1 MKNLETEYRKSQ
13 QEQVPDLWS
22 RIEAALP
29 EKAPQAVQ
37 PAQSSQGVQPAQIPQ
52 VAQSAQTPKKKI
64 IGFVRFTR
72 IAAAVLVMAAVIPG
86 AWFLMNRGKDLAKSE
101 SIVMDT
107 TGNCESEA
115 DMAANNEAAKD
126 MAANNEAAMD
136 MAGSSEAAM
145 DVAGNSEA
153 AMDVA
158 GNSETAKDTAGD
170 SDALIDMAVSEELPV
185 NSVSEI
191 TADMTVE
198 EIISANRQTVYYLR
212 DRNGQIYSVA
222 FAVLAEGG
230 ADENGI
236 APEET
241 IGLQVGERYLFTLQA
256 VDGKDWD
263 YEICNI
269 E

>member
-52 VAQSAQTPKKKI
+52 VAQSAQIPKKKI

-101 SIVMDT
+101 SIVMDMT
-107 TGNCESEA
+107 ANCESEA
-115 DMAANNEAAKD
+115 DMAANNEAA
-126 MAANNEAAMD
+126 MD
-136 MAGSSEAAM
+136 M
-145 DVAGNSEA
+145 AGNSEA
-153 AMDVA
+153 AMDMA
-158 GNSETAKDTAGD
+158 GNSETAKDTADD

-198 EIISANRQTVYYLR
+198 EIISAKRQTVYYLR

-222 FAVLAEGG
+222 FAVLAQGG